1 MICAPRHRGAGVA
14 ALLAALCTMAA
25 AGAAGAGNIAGTP
38 RVIDG
43 DSMEVDGVRI
53 RLYGV
58 DAPEPQQRC
67 RDDGRPYPCGTVAT
81 AALKDLTAG
90 VAVVCKPEGRRTDGE
105 LPATCFAEGYDVGEN
120 MVYTGWALA
129 DRRESRRYVTTEQ
142 GAREAGRGLWRG
154 RFVVPRDWRA
164 GKRLAE
170 D

>member
-1 MICAPRHRGAGVA
+1 MNRGPRRRETGLA
-14 ALLAALCTMAA
+14 ALLAVLCAVG
-25 AGAAGAGNIAGTP
+25 AGAAVAGNIAGTP

-53 RLYGV
+53 RLYGI

-90 VAVVCKPEGRRTDGE
+90 VALVCKPEGETSGGE

-142 GAREAGRGLWRG
+142 GAKDAGRGLWRG
-154 RFVVPRDWRA
+154 RFVEPRAWRA
-164 GKRLAE
+164 GKRLPE
-170 D
+170 G